1 MLKDATYKEK
11 FDLLQGW
18 MTALI
23 EDVKKDLR
31 NDHLKGDWQFCK
43 TYLAGKNL
51 NKITNEELVEAY
63 SKAVKESENG
73 EALAEFIAHRW
84 LMRNGDL
91 YHYFEQELSKIN
103 PNFGE
108 IEKIDSAKAKT
119 IIDGAVK
126 EFGAVKTYLF
136 TVVNS
141 VAFSKED
148 TAALEKSA
156 KNEVQHK
163 KEEAVAHS
171 EKLTLDQLKTSYEQ
185 QIARLTDKYE
195 KKLLGMQKKYT
206 TDVDTLKKQ
215 VANLQRKLSA

>member
-18 MTALI
+18 ISAVI
-23 EDVKKDLR
+23 DDVKKDLR

-43 TYLAGKNL
+43 TYLPGKNI

-63 SKAVKESENG
+63 TKAIKESENG

-84 LMRNGDL
+84 LLRNSDL
-91 YHYFEQELSKIN
+91 YHYFEGELSKIN

-108 IEKIDSAKAKT
+108 IDKIDNAKAKA
-119 IIDGAVK
+119 IIDGAFK
-126 EFGAVKTYLF
+126 EHGALKTYLF
-136 TVVNS
+136 TVINS

-148 TAALEKSA
+148 IATLEKLA
-156 KNEVQHK
+156 KNEVANEK
-163 KEEAVAHS
+163 VEAQAQQ
-171 EKLTLDQLKTSYEQ
+171 EKQTLDQLKNSYEQ

-195 KKLLGMQKKYT
+195 KKLSGLQKKYV

-215 VANLQRKLSA
+215 VANLQRKLNG

>member
-11 FDLLQGW
+11 FELLQGW
-18 MTALI
+18 ITSLI

-51 NKITNEELVEAY
+51 NKINNEELVAAY
-63 SKAVKESENG
+63 TKAVKESENG

-84 LMRNGDL
+84 LMRNSEL

-108 IEKIDSAKAKT
+108 IEKIDAPQAKT
-119 IIDGAVK
+119 IIDGANK
-126 EFGAVKTYLF
+126 EFGALKTYLF
-136 TVVNS
+136 AIINS
-141 VAFSKED
+141 VAFSKD
-148 TAALEKSA
+148 DLHNLEKAA
-156 KNEVQHK
+156 KADVEQK
-163 KEEAVAHS
+163 KKEAVANL
-171 EKLTLDQLKTSYEQ
+171 EKLSLDQLKTSYEQ

>member
-18 MTALI
+18 MSALI
-23 EDVKKDLR
+23 DDVKKDLR

-43 TYLAGKNL
+43 TYLPGKNIH
-51 NKITNEELVEAY
+51 KVTNEELVEAY

-84 LMRNGDL
+84 LLRHGDL
-91 YHYFEQELSKIN
+91 YHYFERELSKIN

-108 IEKIDSAKAKT
+108 IENIDTAKAKA
-119 IIDGAVK
+119 IIDGAFK
-126 EFGAVKTYLF
+126 EFGALRTYLF
-136 TVVNS
+136 VVINS

-148 TAALEKSA
+148 IQTLERLA
-156 KNEVQHK
+156 KNEVAQEQ
-163 KEEAVAHS
+163 EEAKVQQ
-171 EKLTLDQLKTSYEQ
+171 EKLSVDQLKTGYEQ

-195 KKLLGMQKKYT
+195 KKLAGLQKKYV
-206 TDVDTLKKQ
+206 TDTDTLKKQ
-215 VANLQRKLSA
+215 IANLQRKLSA